1 MYDGMPQSVGDV
13 TAHRRLLLGVW
24 AGPWIGL
31 QLNRKDLAG
40 YAGRGPSL
48 ASPCADVDRLS
59 DRRFVVMG
67 RQEPGRLG
75 EVLSARRHE
84 PGGAPALLRLSVPL
98 VEVDSSY
105 YAMPL
110 PVTTQQWAERTPD
123 EFVFNDKSSKSD
135 LLRSMPS

>member
-1 MYDGMPQSVGDV
+1 MSLHS
-13 TAHRRLLLGVW
+13 AALLLGVW

>member
-1 MYDGMPQSVGDV
+1 MSLHS
-13 TAHRRLLLGVW
+13 AALLLGVW

-123 EFVFNDKSSKSD
+123 EFVFNDKSS
-135 LLRSMPS
+135 

>member
-13 TAHRRLLLGVW
+13 TAHRRPALGRMGR
-24 AGPWIGL
+24 ALDRTAAQPQGPGWLCGARTIVGIAL
-31 QLNRKDLAG
+31 
-40 YAGRGPSL
+40 
-48 ASPCADVDRLS
+48 ADVDRLS

-75 EVLSARRHE
+75 KFYPPDVTSPEAR
-84 PGGAPALLRLSVPL
+84 LRYYASQFPL

-105 YAMPL
+105 YATPL

-135 LLRSMPS
+135 LLRSIPS

>member
-1 MYDGMPQSVGDV
+1 MPQSVGDV

-84 PGGAPALLRLSVPL
+84 PGGAPALLGLSVPL
-98 VEVDSSY
+98 GGGRLE
-105 YAMPL
+105 
-110 PVTTQQWAERTPD
+110 
-123 EFVFNDKSSKSD
+123 
-135 LLRSMPS
+135 LLRDAAACHDAAMGRTHP